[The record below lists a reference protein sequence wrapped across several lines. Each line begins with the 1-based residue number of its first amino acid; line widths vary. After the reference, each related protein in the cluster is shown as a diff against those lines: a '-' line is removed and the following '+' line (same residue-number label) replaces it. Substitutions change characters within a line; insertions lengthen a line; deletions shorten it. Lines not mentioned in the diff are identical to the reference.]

1 MVLSKALLILN
12 PVRSK
17 ILDLFIFLNLKPNHL
32 TLMGGIICISAGIAA
47 GLGYYTQSGIIFLF
61 GSLLDAFDGELARR
75 SDEET
80 RSGAFLDSLTDR
92 FGEGSLLLGIIYCE
106 SVKGDEFTAFIVS
119 LALFSSL
126 LVSYV
131 RARVESLG
139 LSSVG
144 GIAPR
149 QIRVPLMV
157 SALFF
162 PAILKFMMMFI
173 ALISFVTVIQR
184 SFGAFKE

>member
-1 MVLSKALLILN
+1 M
-12 PVRSK
+12 
-17 ILDLFIFLNLKPNHL
+17 
-32 TLMGGIICISAGIAA
+32 
-47 GLGYYTQSGIIFLF
+47 FLF
-61 GSLLDAFDGELARR
+61 GSLLDAFDGELARKINQ
-75 SDEET
+75 ET
-80 RSGAFLDSLTDR
+80 KAGAFLDSLTDR
-92 FGEGSLLLGIIYCE
+92 LGEGALLLGILYFE
-106 SVKGDEFTAFIVS
+106 SLKGDELAAFIVS